1 MDLQDQINQDK
12 ISTWIVDDNKNFCLV
27 LAANLNKRKTVDCQ
41 RFYHSCKSLLR
52 DLETEGSP
60 PSVILLDIKMPAMN
74 GLEAIVPI
82 KKLSPG
88 SHIIMITSYDFDEN
102 IRAAMKR
109 GASGYLLKSSSP
121 DEIVRAIES
130 VQQGGLPLDSEI
142 TKKMMAAY
150 VDGEDPENAYDL
162 SAREKDVLKLVTQGM
177 NNVEIAQKLFIS
189 RFTVETHLRNIFHK
203 LDIHS
208 RQKLIVKAL
217 KDRII

>member
-1 MDLQDQINQDK
+1 MEPEAQNNQDK
-12 ISTWIVDDNKNFCLV
+12 ISTWIVDDNKSFCLV
-27 LAANLNKRKTVDCQ
+27 LAANLNKSKTVDCQ
-41 RFYHSCKSLLR
+41 RFYHSCKSLLS
-52 DLETEGSP
+52 DLEIDGSP

-74 GLEAIVPI
+74 GLDAIIPI

-88 SHIIMITSYDFDEN
+88 SNIIMLTSYDLDEN
-102 IRAAMKR
+102 IRSAMKR
-109 GASGYLLKSSSP
+109 GASGYLLKSASP

-130 VQQGGLPLDSEI
+130 VQQGGMPLDPAI

-150 VDGEDPENAYDL
+150 VGWEGPENVYDL

-208 RQKLIVKAL
+208 RQKLAVKAI
-217 KDRII
+217 KDRIV